1 MDGRLAFTS
10 HVAWRDA
17 RIRTCVLTEN
27 HRQTYPDD
35 ARLQRALR
43 VCESIAQLPEDVYRR
58 WLAISTEAPLDE
70 NAVLYYPVLVP
81 THEQAQ
87 RINYAGLRNLGG
99 VSFTFNATDGM
110 HVVVVRSVWIP
121 LGGVAYLG

>member
-35 ARLQRALR
+35 ARLLRALR

-87 RINYAGLRNLGG
+87 RMAGEREADVCLCHPCAFLRLRP
-99 VSFTFNATDGM
+99 VSFCNT
-110 HVVVVRSVWIP
+110 
-121 LGGVAYLG
+121 